1 VRSALPACYGPL
13 LPQTQT
19 RFLFKAPTEEDVE
32 IFHLAPVTNYG
43 EGTKEGE
50 IRRLDVVG
58 FTELVLD
65 PRRQVPSLT

>member
-1 VRSALPACYGPL
+1 
-13 LPQTQT
+13 
-19 RFLFKAPTEEDVE
+19 LFKAPTEEDVE